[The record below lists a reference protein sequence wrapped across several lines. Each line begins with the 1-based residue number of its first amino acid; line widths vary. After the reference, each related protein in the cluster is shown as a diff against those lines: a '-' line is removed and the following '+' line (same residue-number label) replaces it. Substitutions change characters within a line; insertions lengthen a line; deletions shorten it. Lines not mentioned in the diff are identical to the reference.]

1 MSTGPINPVLPPPP
15 QQPPI
20 GESPQ
25 KRASRTWLWILIGGG
40 AFFLFVAALFTLIF
54 LSVKHGQRT
63 EVAGGSP
70 FGEKI
75 GVIELEGVILDSELF
90 MKQLKKFD
98 EDDSIKAIIIK
109 INSPGGGAAASQEM
123 YQAVRRV
130 RDRKK
135 KPIVSAISTV
145 GASGAYYV
153 AAGTDKI
160 FANSASIVG
169 SVGVIAEWV
178 NYGDLLHWAKLKD
191 VTRKAGELKDAG
203 SPTRDMTPKEREYL
217 QALIDDMH
225 AQFIHDVAQGR
236 NVKDEQ
242 LKPIANG
249 QVWTGQQSMALPVKL
264 IDKIGSFQD
273 AVDETAKRVGIKG
286 EPTLVKPEKERR
298 SLYDIL
304 FNDASDLIPDRAKM
318 LENHPG
324 FYYIWR

>member
-1 MSTGPINPVLPPPP
+1 L
-15 QQPPI
+15 
-20 GESPQ
+20 
-25 KRASRTWLWILIGGG
+25 LIGGG

-75 GVIELEGVILDSELF
+75 GVIELEGVILDADTFL
-90 MKQLKKFD
+90 KQLKKFD
-98 EDDSIKAIIIK
+98 EDDSIKAIILK

-130 RDRKK
+130 RERHK
-135 KPIVSAISTV
+135 KPIVAAISTV

-153 AAGTDKI
+153 AAGSDKI

-191 VTRKAGELKDAG
+191 VTMKAGELKDAG

-217 QALIDDMH
+217 QSLIDDMH
-225 AQFIHDVAQGR
+225 AQFIHDVAEGR
-236 NVKDEQ
+236 KIKDEQ
-242 LKPIANG
+242 LKPLATG
-249 QVWTGQQSMALPVKL
+249 QVWTGQQAMALPVKL
-264 IDKIGSFQD
+264 VDTIGSFQD
-273 AVDETAKRVGIKG
+273 AVDDTAKKVGIKG
-286 EPTLVKPEKERR
+286 EPTLVRPEKERR

-324 FYYIWR
+324 FYYMWR